1 MPRFFIAAS
10 NIFGGIAYI
19 NSRDAE
25 HIRAL
30 RIRQGETFTVC
41 DGSGNDYSC
50 VLTKIN
56 DDGAE
61 AQILEKTT
69 SDGEASVYCTVFA
82 AFSKGDRMETA
93 VQKCVELGAAHIVL
107 FPSARCVSRPDE
119 KSLVKKTARLQL
131 IAEEAAKQSGR
142 GLIPSVTSVGSFEAA
157 VKLAAAADLPIFC
170 YEDER
175 ELPIRKAIESRPDA
189 KTVSIVTG
197 PEGGFEP
204 AEAQYA
210 AQAGMLSVTMGP
222 RILRCETA
230 PICALAAVMLLTDNL

>member
-41 DGSGNDYSC
+41 DGSGTDYSC
-50 VLTKIN
+50 VLTRIN
-56 DDGAE
+56 EDGAE
-61 AQILEKTT
+61 AEILGKAP

-142 GLIPSVTSVGSFEAA
+142 GIIPVVTSLSSFEAA
-157 VKLAAAADLPIFC
+157 IKLAAAAELPLFC
-170 YEDER
+170 YEDEH
-175 ELPIRKAIESRPDA
+175 ELPIRKAIESRPGA

-204 AEAQYA
+204 SEAQYA
-210 AQAGMLSVTMGP
+210 AGAGMLSVTMGP